1 MKNMKHILIVDDFP
15 SGREVLREK
24 LELQGYACQEVGN
37 GSAALK
43 AIETKR
49 FDLVIT
55 DNQMPVMTGLELL
68 QSLAER
74 PKDQRPPAIFLTGR
88 LSDQLAKAAQSAGA
102 WAIMQKPYNYQ
113 ELIAEITQILEPD
126 RFATSSPSGLNSPA
140 EVNSQQ
146 EMRTCPSS
154 SC

>member
-24 LELQGYACQEVGN
+24 LELQGYACQEVEN

-49 FDLVIT
+49 FDLIIT
-55 DNQMPVMTGLELL
+55 DNQMPVMTGLEFL
-68 QSLAER
+68 QCLAEK

-88 LSDQLAKAAQSAGA
+88 LSDQLAKAAQAAGA
-102 WAIMQKPYNYQ
+102 WAVMQKPYKDQ
-113 ELIAEITQILEPD
+113 ELIAEITQILETD
-126 RFATSSPSGLNSPA
+126 RFATSSPSSFNSPTD
-140 EVNSQQ
+140 VNSQQ
-146 EMRTCPSS
+146 DMRV
-154 SC
+154 